1 MQDDAQK
8 IRELIAD
15 WQRATAAED
24 LPQVLAMMAE
34 DAVFLLPGQPP
45 MRGRDAFAAAIRPAF
60 DRFHIESTSNIHE
73 IQVAGDWA
81 WCWNQL
87 KVTMSPKSTGAP
99 IRRSGY
105 TLTVFRR
112 NPDGR
117 WVLFRDANLVTVE
130 APAQAQGRM
139 ESRL

>member
-8 IRELIAD
+8 IRELIGA

-24 LPQVLAMMAE
+24 LPKVLDLMAG

-45 MRGRDAFAAAIRPAF
+45 MRGRDAFAAATRAAL
-60 DRFHIESTSNIHE
+60 DRFRIESTSD
-73 IQVAGDWA
+73 IQELQVEGDWA
-81 WCWNQL
+81 WCWNHL
-87 KVTMSPKSTGAP
+87 KVMLTPKSTGAP
-99 IRRSGY
+99 IRRLGY

-117 WVLFRDANLVTVE
+117 WVLFRDATLLTVE
-130 APAQAQGRM
+130 I
-139 ESRL
+139 STSV

>member
-24 LPQVLAMMAE
+24 LPRVLEMMAE

-45 MRGRDAFAAAIRPAF
+45 MRGRDAFAAALRPAL
-60 DRFHIESTSNIHE
+60 DRFRIESTSNIQE

-81 WCWNQL
+81 WCWNHL
-87 KVTMSPKSTGAP
+87 KVMLTPKSTGAP
-99 IRRSGY
+99 IRRLGY
-105 TLTVFRR
+105 TLTVFRKK
-112 NPDGR
+112 PDGR
-117 WVLFRDANLVTVE
+117 WALFRDANLVTVE
-130 APAQAQGRM
+130 TPM
-139 ESRL
+139 SV